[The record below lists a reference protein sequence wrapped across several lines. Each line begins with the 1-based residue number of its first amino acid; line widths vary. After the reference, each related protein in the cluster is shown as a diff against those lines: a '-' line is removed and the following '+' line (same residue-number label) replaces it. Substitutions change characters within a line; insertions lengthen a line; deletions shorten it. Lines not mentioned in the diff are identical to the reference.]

1 MAHLNKAGVICKSEG
16 TWFEMKLPFCGAL
29 LLKAFDHYR
38 FKMSAFALSKLELQA
53 PTARNLIIGIV
64 YVYVTFSQKDITEK
78 QATYKES
85 EVSYLRN
92 KFSFIPSAIGKNCFS
107 LYKL

>member
-1 MAHLNKAGVICKSEG
+1 
-16 TWFEMKLPFCGAL
+16 
-29 LLKAFDHYR
+29 
-38 FKMSAFALSKLELQA
+38 MSAFALSKLELQA

-107 LYKL
+107 LYKLWYFEVYTTVLGLKFRA